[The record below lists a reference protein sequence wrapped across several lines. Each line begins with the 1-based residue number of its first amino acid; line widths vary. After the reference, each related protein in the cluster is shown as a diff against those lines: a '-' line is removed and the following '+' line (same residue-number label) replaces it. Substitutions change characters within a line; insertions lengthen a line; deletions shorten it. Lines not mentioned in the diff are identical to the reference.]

1 MPKNT
6 LTVRIESN
14 DEFFDRA
21 FEAAAKA
28 DAGELTDDHYG
39 VSLPDEAALA
49 RVLSEKN
56 LELIRTTAREEPQSL
71 RELARLVDRDIKNVS
86 NAVNDLAEL
95 GLVEFEQ
102 DVPVSRVL
110 RRTDPLLMTSV
121 HDTAISSSTPLPNV
135 GC

>member
-1 MPKNT
+1 MTENT
-6 LTVRIESN
+6 LTVRVESN

-21 FEAAAKA
+21 LEAAAKA
-28 DAGELTDDHYG
+28 DAGELTDDHTG

-56 LELIRTTAREEPQSL
+56 LELIRTTAREEPKSL

-86 NAVNDLAEL
+86 NAINDLAEL

-102 DVPVSRVL
+102 DGRSKRPVVWYSDIHVEYDL
-110 RRTDPLLMTSV
+110 GVGTD
-121 HDTAISSSTPLPNV
+121 DTEVAAQ
-135 GC
+135 G